1 MKIGLTDIILSLSAP
16 SLQNANLHKNFGR
29 TTLPVEPM
37 QVLRAAALSRARK
50 GGQEKLGFTDITWF
64 TVRLQFCISKT
75 AVNKILGMKEN
86 I

>member
-1 MKIGLTDIILSLSAP
+1 MQTCIKSLLGFQRAKP
-16 SLQNANLHKNFGR
+16 FG
-29 TTLPVEPM
+29 
-37 QVLRAAALSRARK
+37 RARK

-86 I
+86 ILKAASAVFIL

>member
-1 MKIGLTDIILSLSAP
+1 MADGITWSYRFNLACRPHQVCRRQTCIKSLLGFQRAKP
-16 SLQNANLHKNFGR
+16 SG
-29 TTLPVEPM
+29 
-37 QVLRAAALSRARK
+37 RARK

-75 AVNKILGMKEN
+75 AVNKSLGMKEN

>member
-1 MKIGLTDIILSLSAP
+1 MLGGAAE
-16 SLQNANLHKNFGR
+16 SLQDTFSAKEQSAGFR
-29 TTLPVEPM
+29 QSKTPKPM

-50 GGQEKLGFTDITWF
+50 CGQEKLGFTDITWF